1 MPDRFLLGFTAI
13 ALLAW
18 PLQGKAQRLIS
29 RNEPAPAAPVPAAA
43 VPFGAAPSPY
53 GAPGYATP
61 GVPMTAELLDPNRKL
76 RQGDQ
81 LMLKIEQDREGAIPV
96 VVSQTGDVLV
106 EPLPQGVHIAG
117 MTISAA
123 QQEIKRQLEKDY
135 YHVATVR
142 LTLSQANERA
152 DMATVQI
159 TGNVGRVGPLQFSL
173 AKPLTLSQ
181 ALNAV
186 AGISKYGDSRRVRL
200 TRVVGGAP
208 KTFVVDYKEITTKG
222 RVELDMPL
230 QDGDMIFVPETFFQP

>member
-1 MPDRFLLGFTAI
+1 MPDRFFLGLTTAI

-18 PLQGKAQRLIS
+18 PLPGKAQRLIS
-29 RNEPAPAAPVPAAA
+29 RNEPAPVAPAPAAA
-43 VPFGAAPSPY
+43 VPFGASPYGAPSPY
-53 GAPGYATP
+53 GAAVG
-61 GVPMTAELLDPNRKL
+61 PMSADLLDPNRKL

-81 LMLKIEQDREGAIPV
+81 LMLKIEQDRDGAIPV

-106 EPLPQGVHIAG
+106 EPLPHGVHIAG
-117 MTISAA
+117 MTLTAA

-159 TGNVGRVGPLQFSL
+159 TGNVNHVGPLQFSQ

-181 ALNAV
+181 AVNTVGGFARYADNRKV
-186 AGISKYGDSRRVRL
+186 RV
-200 TRVVGGAP
+200 TRVVGGTP
-208 KTFVVDYKEITTKG
+208 KTYVVDVKEIQTKG
-222 RVELDMPL
+222 RVDLDMPL